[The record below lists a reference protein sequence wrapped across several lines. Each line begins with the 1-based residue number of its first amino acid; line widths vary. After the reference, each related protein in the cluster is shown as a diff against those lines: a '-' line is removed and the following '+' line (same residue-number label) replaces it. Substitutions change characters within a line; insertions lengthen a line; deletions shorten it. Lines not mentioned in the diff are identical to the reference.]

1 LFSWEGKTMNSTV
14 RRFLKDED
22 GPTAVEY
29 ALMLALI
36 VLLAVGAIAALGGS
50 MNGVFQ
56 GIGDI

>member
-1 LFSWEGKTMNSTV
+1 MFSWEGKTMNSTV